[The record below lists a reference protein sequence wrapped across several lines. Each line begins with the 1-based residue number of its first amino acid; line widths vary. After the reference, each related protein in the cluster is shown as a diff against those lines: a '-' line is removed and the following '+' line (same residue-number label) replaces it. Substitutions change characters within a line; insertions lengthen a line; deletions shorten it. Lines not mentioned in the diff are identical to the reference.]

1 MSETARVSVVIP
13 VYDGA
18 PYLGE
23 AIDSVLGQTRPPDEV
38 AVVDDGSADA
48 TPEVIASYGA
58 RVMGVRQPHLGNA
71 TATNRGIEATR
82 GEFIAF
88 LDADDIWT
96 PDKLAVQLEVLES
109 DDDADA
115 VFGLVEQFLSEDA
128 DASLARRVVIPAEPQ
143 AGVSKTAMLIR
154 RRALDRV
161 GSFDEARMNSDFTDW
176 YLRALEQGLTS
187 RIPQVI
193 VARRRIH
200 GANLGIREH
209 DRQWPET
216 LDALKASLDRRRGG

>member
-1 MSETARVSVVIP
+1 MVIP

-38 AVVDDGSADA
+38 VIVDDGSVDS
-48 TPEVIASYGA
+48 TPEVIASYGPPV
-58 RVMGVRQPHLGNA
+58 RGVRQPHLGNA
-71 TATNRGIEATR
+71 AAVNRGIEATK
-82 GEFIAF
+82 GQFVAF
-88 LDADDIWT
+88 LDADDVWAQ
-96 PDKLAVQLEVLES
+96 DKLAVQLEVLES
-109 DDDADA
+109 DGDTDA

-128 DASLARRVVIPAEPQ
+128 DPSLASKVVIPPAPQ

-154 RRALDRV
+154 RPALDRV
-161 GSFDEARMNSDFTDW
+161 GNFNEARTNSDFTDW